1 MSSLTQKGTFAP
13 LPLTANG
20 TFQSSTDSALA
31 TLVGTR
37 WDLSD
42 GGEVILASTGA
53 STTTAAGF
61 LYQDAALVANHQGL
75 VVTAFNAYGT
85 SGGVAN
91 STSTLATVTATLGGT
106 AATLNQYQGGF
117 LLVQSSTGIG
127 QTLRISENTAQAST
141 TGAVV
146 ITLEDGPNVA
156 LTTSSVVSLIPP
168 HGQNVIINPTTPSN
182 VPVGIALYA
191 IAPSSYGFLKVKG
204 LVGAVS
210 DASVASVG
218 NSIAASTTTAGTV
231 TLFVATKTYLG
242 SAAITAVSAG
252 TYPVWLNI

>member
-1 MSSLTQKGTFAP
+1 MSQLTQKGSFSP
-13 LPLTANG
+13 LALTANG
-20 TFQSSTDSALA
+20 IFQQSTDSALS

-42 GGEVILASTGA
+42 GGEVILVGTGA

-91 STSTLATVTATLGGT
+91 STSTAAQVTATLGGT
-106 AATLNQYQGGF
+106 AATINQYQGGF
-117 LLVQSSTGIG
+117 LLVQSGTGIG
-127 QTLRISENTAQAST
+127 QSLRIAGNTAQAST

-146 ITLEDGPNVA
+146 VTLEDGPNVA

-182 VPVGIALYA
+182 VPVGVALYA
-191 IAPSSYGFLKVKG
+191 ISPSSYGFLKVKG
-204 LVGAVS
+204 LIGAVS

-252 TYPVWLNI
+252 VYPVILNM